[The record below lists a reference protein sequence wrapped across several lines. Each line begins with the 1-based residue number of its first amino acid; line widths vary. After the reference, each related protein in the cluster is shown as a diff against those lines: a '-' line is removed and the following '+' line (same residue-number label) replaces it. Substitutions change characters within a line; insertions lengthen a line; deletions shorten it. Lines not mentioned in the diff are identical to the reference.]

1 MNEQVKQDLKN
12 AWDQS
17 LPIFKSIAFKVAMA
31 VGVLT
36 WLVLLVGFLCTMFWV
51 GFFQLVLTVAGCVV
65 WFKYSE
71 IVSTRE
77 YEEKWNKRRGY

>member
-12 AWDQS
+12 AWEQS
-17 LPIFKSIAFKVAMA
+17 LPIFKSIALKVAFA

-51 GFFQLVLTVAGCVV
+51 GFFQLALTVAGCVV